1 MLREEVCNLLIS
13 DALVIAH
20 QTNCSGVMGAGVAKQ
35 IKRVSLDD
43 KEYVKYKKLCAQKG
57 SSLLGTCQLLPRKDK
72 TGHFVANLFG
82 EDIPTGKGLD
92 TNYDA
97 LHKSFLDLKKMLH
110 DRRDV
115 KDAVGDAPPTI
126 AIPAYIGCGLAGG
139 NWDIVYRQILLPLF
153 ADSEEDVVICYL
165 PEAANRLWEDFRHIP
180 WDVETGCILQ
190 PWHDFPAETGVSTI
204 FRYFKNVFDL

>member
-20 QTNCSGVMGAGVAKQ
+20 QTNCSGVMGTGVAKQ

-126 AIPAYIGCGLAGG
+126 AIPAYIGCGLAAGTG
-139 NWDIVYRQILLPLF
+139 ILYI
-153 ADSEEDVVICYL
+153 DKYYCRYL
-165 PEAANRLWEDFRHIP
+165 RTQKKMLSSVTFGSSKQTLGRFPAYPMGCRNRLHFATLARFSC
-180 WDVETGCILQ
+180 GNR
-190 PWHDFPAETGVSTI
+190 VSTI